1 MSIDQGNFNKISQT
15 IWKIADHLRG
25 SWKQH
30 EYQDVILPLLVL
42 KRLDS
47 ILATSKS
54 KVLETANKFEGQITL
69 DPILK
74 KASGLGFYNTSPYD
88 FHKLLDDPQHI
99 AKNLRSYI
107 GNFSENIKE
116 IFSKFDFERQ
126 LERLEGGNLLFLI
139 IKEFN
144 QVDLSPSAVDNHEMG
159 TIFERLIQKFNEQSN
174 ETAGEHYTPRDVI
187 KTMVE
192 VLFAPDR
199 ERLKKEHIIKTIY
212 DCACGTGGML
222 TVSKEHII
230 DSDNPINAKADIY
243 LYGQELN
250 PVTYAVC
257 KADMLIKGEDPDK
270 IKGGEKDHSKASTLS
285 NDQFLGEKFDYCLT
299 NPPFGV
305 DWKKDKEAVE
315 REAERG
321 YAGRFGAGTPRIS
334 DGQFLFL
341 QHLISKMRKPEDGGS
356 RIAIVMNGS
365 PLFTGDA
372 GSGESEIRRWIL
384 EHDWLEA
391 IVALPDQMFFNT
403 GINTYLW
410 FLTNRKEKN
419 REKKVQLID
428 ARTFFGPMRKSLG
441 NKRHEITDENRKKI
455 KELYEAFEE
464 NEHCKIFNITDFAY
478 RQITVERPLRLNF
491 QASEE
496 RLERLKDHKAF
507 KNELEY
513 HETIQKLK
521 KLGDTLY
528 KDRLMF
534 LNDLSKVFLP
544 DYPNSK
550 IEKAIFEALSER
562 DETAERDHW
571 LKNGKDTGEY
581 LSDSELRDYENVP
594 WGQDIA
600 AYFEKEVKPYVA
612 DAWIDETVVDSK
624 DGKLGKVGY
633 EIPFTRYFYKY
644 QAPRELDVIE
654 ADIEFVES
662 ELVKLLKEI

>member
-1 MSIDQGNFNKISQT
+1 MSHDNNAGQGNFNKISQT

-47 ILATSKS
+47 ILAASKS

-107 GNFSENIKE
+107 GNFSDNIKE
-116 IFSKFDFERQ
+116 IFSKFDFDRQ

-144 QVDLSPSAVDNHEMG
+144 QVDLGPSMVDNHEMG

-305 DWKKDKEAVE
+305 DWKKDKEVVE

-321 YAGRFGAGTPRIS
+321 YTGRFGAGTPRIS

-428 ARTFFGPMRKSLG
+428 ARTFFGQMRKSLG

-464 NEHCKIFNITDFAY
+464 NEDCKIFNVTDFAY
-478 RQITVERPLRLNF
+478 RQITVERPLQLNF
-491 QASEE
+491 QASAE
-496 RLERLKDHKAF
+496 RVARLKESKAMADAEEALYQVLEQF
-507 KNELEY
+507 GDKVYENREL
-513 HETIQKLK
+513 
-521 KLGDTLY
+521 
-528 KDRLMF
+528 F
-534 LNDLSKVFLP
+534 LEA
-544 DYPNSK
+544 
-550 IEKAIFEALSER
+550 IEKQLKTAGIKAPAKILKAITQELSER
-562 DETAERDHW
+562 DEAADIC
-571 LKNGKDTGEY
+571 KDKDGNPEPD
-581 LSDSELRDYENVP
+581 SDLRDYENVP
-594 WGQDIA
+594 WGQSIA
-600 AYFEKEVKPYVA
+600 AYFDKEVKPYVP

-644 QAPRELDVIE
+644 QSPRELDVIE
-654 ADIEFVES
+654 AEIESTEN
-662 ELVKLLKEI
+662 ELTKLLKEI